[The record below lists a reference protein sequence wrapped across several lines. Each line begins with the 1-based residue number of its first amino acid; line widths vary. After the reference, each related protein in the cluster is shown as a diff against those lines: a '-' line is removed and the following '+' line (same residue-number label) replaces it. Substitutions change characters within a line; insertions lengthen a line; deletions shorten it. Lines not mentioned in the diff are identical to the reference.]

1 MIVRQGKP
9 YQLPERPC
17 ETCQRSNKEQA
28 SCSQYVSGQQWP
40 GCMRWVDWF
49 LRCWQMAR
57 GEAPEA
63 GREGG

>member
-40 GCMRWVDWF
+40 GCVRWMVWF
-49 LRCWQMAR
+49 RRCW
-57 GEAPEA
+57 
-63 GREGG
+63 